1 VFKPIRHLA
10 FSGDHFRP
18 TKKVTYYF
26 SGRDEMYKHR
36 VQINAAKYTPMND
49 QMIVTGELRS
59 VASTPFDFRVP
70 KSLGVAIFQL
80 PRKPVGI

>member
-1 VFKPIRHLA
+1 
-10 FSGDHFRP
+10 
-18 TKKVTYYF
+18 
-26 SGRDEMYKHR
+26 MYKHR

-80 PRKPVGI
+80 PRKPVGILIYYFKFNSFIRQIHSALFF

>member
-1 VFKPIRHLA
+1 
-10 FSGDHFRP
+10 
-18 TKKVTYYF
+18 
-26 SGRDEMYKHR
+26 MYKHR

-49 QMIVTGELRS
+49 QMIVTGELKS

-80 PRKPVGI
+80 PRKPVGN